1 MTETTTAAVTAQIA
15 EPIGTLTLRAPE
27 RRNPL
32 SLATMREATR
42 LLRELSDDPRVRVI
56 VIAAEGPAFSA
67 GHDLAELAGRTLEDE
82 RIVFEACR
90 DLMAAVHDVPRPVIA
105 KVQGMAL
112 AAGCQLVATC
122 DLAVAADDAR
132 FGTPGVKIGLFC
144 STPMVPLTRAI
155 GRKRAMQMLLTG
167 DLIDART
174 ALDWGLLNAVVP
186 GDELGQ
192 TVYDLA
198 VRIAESSGETLAI
211 GKRAF
216 YEQIDATE
224 PEAYRMMTETMTANA
239 VTCDAQEGINA
250 FLEKRRP
257 VWSDR

>member
-90 DLMAAVHDVPRPVIA
+90 ELMAVVHDVPRPVIA

-122 DLAVAADDAR
+122 DLAADDAR

-239 VTCDAQEGINA
+239 VTCDAQEGISA